1 MVLGGFLLERKG
13 IKMNI
18 LVGISWPFANGELH
32 LGHAASSLSGDV
44 IARYYRLKGDN
55 VCLVSGSDCHGTPI
69 DVKALQENKTQKEI
83 VDDCHERFFK
93 DWKDLGVSFD
103 LYNRTDDIYHKD
115 FVIDVFKKYYEKGY
129 LYEKEEEQLYCE
141 KCNLFL
147 ADRYIVG
154 VCPKCGADVK
164 GDECEKCGSLLTI
177 DEVKDTKCA
186 ICGSI
191 TKLKS
196 TKNLYFALSKFRN
209 VVKDLCESH
218 EFIWRD
224 NAIDFTR
231 RYLTEGIPDRC
242 ASRSLNWGI
251 DIPIEGYEDKKIYG
265 WFENVWGYVTAC
277 KKYSEAS
284 NLNWEDFWKKDKNN
298 KIYLVHAKDN
308 IPFHTVIF
316 PSLLSATE
324 DNYKLPDYIVSDNYL
339 TIEGE
344 KLSKSKGNYI
354 TLRYLLDKYPADSI
368 RYFFLI
374 NDPEKKDFNFSWND
388 FINSHNAEL
397 LGKWGNFVNRT
408 LAFINK
414 SFDGKLSNISLDS
427 DLENKIKELY
437 NTVSKNIEEG
447 HVKDG
452 LSNIF
457 DFIGFAN
464 KYFDEKQPW
473 VLAKEDKSKCE
484 EVLFNCCNI
493 IYNINNLL
501 KPYLPNTSL
510 KVEEFLN
517 EYNTEWK
524 YKTLSK
530 VNVSNNLSTLFERY
544 DKKII
549 EEEKELLLDSR
560 K

>member
-1 MVLGGFLLERKG
+1 
-13 IKMNI
+13 MNI
-18 LVGISWPFANGELH
+18 LIGISWPFANGELH

-69 DVKALQENKTQKEI
+69 DVKSLQEHKSQKEI
-83 VDDCHERFFK
+83 VDDCHERFLK

-103 LYNRTDDIYHKD
+103 LYNRTDDPYHKE
-115 FVIDVFKKYYEKGY
+115 FVQEVFRKYYEKGY
-129 LYEKEEEQLYCE
+129 LYEKSEEQLYCE
-141 KCNLFL
+141 HCNLFL
-147 ADRYIVG
+147 ADRYIIG

-164 GDECEKCGSLLTI
+164 GDECEKCGSLLSI
-177 DEVKDTKCA
+177 SEVKDTKCA

-191 TKLKS
+191 TQVKE
-196 TKNLYFALSKFRN
+196 TKNLYFALSKFQN
-209 VVKDLCESH
+209 IVKELCDANKDL
-218 EFIWRD
+218 WRR
-224 NAIDFTR
+224 NAVDFTN
-231 RYLTEGIPDRC
+231 RYLVEGIPDRC

-277 KKYSEAS
+277 KKYCEEN
-284 NLNWEDFWKKDKNN
+284 NLNWEDFWKKNKEN

-354 TLRYLLDKYPADSI
+354 TLRYLLDKYPVDSI

-374 NDPEKKDFNFSWND
+374 NDPDKKDFNFSWND
-388 FINSHNAEL
+388 FINSNNSEL
-397 LGKWGNFVNRT
+397 LGKWGNFINRT
-408 LAFINK
+408 LVFINK
-414 SFDGKLSNISLDS
+414 SFDGRIEDSNIDE
-427 DLENKIKELY
+427 DIENKLKELFNIVGNNIEAGKIKE
-437 NTVSKNIEEG
+437 
-447 HVKDG
+447 G
-452 LSNIF
+452 LQTIF
-457 DFIGFAN
+457 DFVGYAN

-473 VLAKEDKSKCE
+473 ILAKEDKEKCK

-493 IYNINNLL
+493 IYNVNTLL
-501 KPYLPNTSL
+501 KPYLPNTSS
-510 KVEEFLN
+510 KVEEFIKKDN
-517 EYNTEWK
+517 NEWK
-524 YKTLSK
+524 YERLDKA
-530 VNVSNNLSTLFERY
+530 NVLDNLTTLFERY
-544 DKKII
+544 DKKVI
-549 EEEKELLLDSR
+549 EEEKVIILDSR
-560 K
+560 KY

>member
-1 MVLGGFLLERKG
+1 
-13 IKMNI
+13 MNI
-18 LVGISWPFANGELH
+18 LIGISWPFANGELH

-69 DVKALQENKTQKEI
+69 DVKALQESKTQKEI
-83 VDDCHERFFK
+83 VDDCHKRFSK

-103 LYNRTDDIYHKD
+103 LYNRTDDPYHKE
-115 FVIDVFKKYYEKGY
+115 FVKNVFKKYYEKGY
-129 LYEKEEEQLYCE
+129 LFEKKEEQLYCE
-141 KCNLFL
+141 HCNLFL

-154 VCPKCGADVK
+154 ICPKCGADVK

-177 DEVKDTKCA
+177 EEVKNTKCA
-186 ICGSI
+186 ICGNI
-191 TKLKS
+191 TQVKE
-196 TKNLYFALSKFRN
+196 TKNLYFALSKFQN
-209 VVKDLCESH
+209 IVKELCEKNKGL
-218 EFIWRD
+218 WRT
-224 NAIDFTR
+224 NAVDFTN
-231 RYLTEGIPDRC
+231 RYLNEGIPDRC

-277 KKYSEAS
+277 KKYCEEN
-284 NLNWEDFWKKDKNN
+284 NLNWEEFWKQDKDN
-298 KIYLVHAKDN
+298 KIYLIHAKDN

-354 TLRYLLDKYPADSI
+354 TLRYLLDNYPAESI

-374 NDPEKKDFNFSWND
+374 NDPDKKDFNFSWND
-388 FINSHNAEL
+388 FINSHNSEL

-408 LAFINK
+408 LAFIKK
-414 SFDGKLSNISLDS
+414 SFDGKLEQAQIDE
-427 DLENKIKELY
+427 DVENKLKELFEIVGKDIEDGKIKEGIQ
-437 NTVSKNIEEG
+437 S
-447 HVKDG
+447 
-452 LSNIF
+452 IF
-457 DFIGFAN
+457 DFIGYAN

-473 VLAKEDKSKCE
+473 ILAKENIEICN

-493 IYNINNLL
+493 IYNVNTLL
-501 KPYLPNTSL
+501 KPYLPFSCEN
-510 KVEEFLN
+510 VEIFIN
-517 EYNTEWK
+517 NINNNWEYNRLKE
-524 YKTLSK
+524 LSICD
-530 VNVSNNLSTLFERY
+530 NLSTLFERY

-549 EEEKELLLDSR
+549 DEEVAKLIELR

>member
-1 MVLGGFLLERKG
+1 
-13 IKMNI
+13 MNI
-18 LVGISWPFANGELH
+18 LIGISWPFANGELH

-69 DVKALQENKTQKEI
+69 DVKALQENKSQKEI
-83 VDDCHERFFK
+83 VDDCHERFSK

-103 LYNRTDDIYHKD
+103 LYNRTDDSYHKD
-115 FVIDVFKKYYEKGY
+115 FVKDVFKKYYEKGY
-129 LYEKEEEQLYCE
+129 LYEKNEEQLYCE
-141 KCNLFL
+141 QCNLFL

-154 VCPKCGADVK
+154 ICPKCGADVK

-186 ICGSI
+186 ICGNKTI
-191 TKLKS
+191 VKE
-196 TKNLYFALSKFRN
+196 TKNLYFALSKFQRDIKN
-209 VVKDLCESH
+209 LCDKNGKQWRSNAV
-218 EFIWRD
+218 EFT
-224 NAIDFTR
+224 N
-231 RYLTEGIPDRC
+231 RYLKEGIPDRC

-251 DIPIEGYEDKKIYG
+251 DIPINGYEDKKIYG

-277 KKYSEAS
+277 KKYCEE
-284 NLNWEDFWKKDKNN
+284 NDLNWEDFWKQDKNN
-298 KIYLVHAKDN
+298 KIYLIHAKDN

-316 PSLLSATE
+316 PSLLIATE

-354 TLRYLLDKYPADSI
+354 TLRYLLNKYPADSI

-374 NDPEKKDFNFSWND
+374 NDPDKKDFNFSWND
-388 FINSHNAEL
+388 FINSHNSEL
-397 LGKWGNFVNRT
+397 LGKWANFINRT

-414 SFDGKLSNISLDS
+414 SFEGC
-427 DLENKIKELY
+427 LEASQIDTKIENEIKELY
-437 NTVSKNIEEG
+437 KIVGQNIESG
-447 HVKDG
+447 KIKDG
-452 LSNIF
+452 LQQIF
-457 DFIGFAN
+457 NFIGYAN
-464 KYFDEKQPW
+464 KYFDEQQPW
-473 VLAKEDKSKCE
+473 ILAKEDRKKCV

-493 IYNINNLL
+493 IYNVNNLL
-501 KPYLPNTSL
+501 KPYLPFSCDI
-510 KVEEFLN
+510 VESYLN
-517 EYNTEWK
+517 AKNIEWK
-524 YKTLSK
+524 YGILEN
-530 VNVSNNLSTLFERY
+530 VNISNELSTLYERY

-549 EEEKELLLDSR
+549 DEEKGNLLNLR